1 MSDLF
6 ISLPPCPR
14 AFPAYAT
21 YFRTS
26 DVTPVVENGKIN
38 VYNGEG
44 QRRSWGSPNVKS
56 TCVMLTRTC
65 AKVTVTGWHKHSP
78 GPVGGEYYF
87 CPLDGQWTRC
97 LKSNKLVKAA
107 IVEAEAVKEAAAISG
122 HPFKAQA
129 NSNACGVCG
138 YKHE

>member
-6 ISLPPCPR
+6 LSISPCPR

-26 DVTPVVENGKIN
+26 DVTPFVENGQIV

-44 QRRSWGSPNVKS
+44 AQRSWGSPNVKS
-56 TCVMLTRTC
+56 ACVMLTPTC

-87 CPLDGQWTRC
+87 CLVDGQWVRQ
-97 LKSNKLVKAA
+97 LKSSKVVKAA
-107 IVEAEAVKEAAAISG
+107 IAEAEAAKAAAAIVG

>member
-6 ISLPPCPR
+6 VSLPPCPR

-26 DVTPVVENGKIN
+26 DVTPFVENGKIT

-56 TCVMLTRTC
+56 TAIMLTPTC
-65 AKVTVTGWHKHSP
+65 AKVIVAGWHKHSP

-87 CPLDGQWTRC
+87 CLIDGQWTRR
-97 LKSNKLVKAA
+97 LKSSKLVKAA
-107 IVEAEAVKEAAAISG
+107 IAEAEAAKEAAAKVG

-138 YKHE
+138 YRHE